1 MADEAAYCDAFGL
14 TPEQKK
20 AVLDRDWQAMI
31 DLGGSIFY
39 VYKLAMM
46 DGRSMQ
52 YLGGVFTGMTEEEF
66 VAACAREGG
75 SMAEVIWGLATSHVP
90 SIGAAMDRGKTDDPY
105 WKPLFDGYAA
115 GPGVDGRAH
124 AGHRDRHLQRPRQRR
139 RPGHRAHLRRSAPPS
154 GTRWPTRASAA
165 ARCPT

>member
-1 MADEAAYCDAFGL
+1 MATDSRFDVPGTPVFDGQTSRRGFRMNKLFMSLRFAENRERFGADEGAYCDTFGL
-14 TPEQKK
+14 TPEQRT

-66 VAACAREGG
+66 VAAMRAGG
-75 SMAEVIWGLATSHVP
+75 
-90 SIGAAMDRGKTDDPY
+90 
-105 WKPLFDGYAA
+105 
-115 GPGVDGRAH
+115 
-124 AGHRDRHLQRPRQRR
+124 
-139 RPGHRAHLRRSAPPS
+139 RS
-154 GTRWPTRASAA
+154 GG
-165 ARCPT
+165 